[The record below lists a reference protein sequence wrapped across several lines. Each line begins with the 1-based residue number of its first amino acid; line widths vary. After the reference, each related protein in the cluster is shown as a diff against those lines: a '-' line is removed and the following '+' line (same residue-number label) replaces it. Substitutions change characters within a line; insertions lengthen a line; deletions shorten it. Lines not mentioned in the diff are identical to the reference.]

1 MIDVARNAQTD
12 SVAERGITMSSRNK
26 ILIIGGLVGSALG
39 ILAAWLYAQ
48 AAREE
53 EEATSPQP
61 VPPGKMVRLGLSVME
76 VLRQVAA
83 LGVGEE
89 EGQKRG
95 KLRKR

>member
-1 MIDVARNAQTD
+1 MN
-12 SVAERGITMSSRNK
+12 SRNRT
-26 ILIIGGLVGSALG
+26 LIIGGLVGSVLG

-53 EEATSPQP
+53 KATSPQP
-61 VPPGKMVRLGLSVME
+61 VPPSKMVKLGLSVME
-76 VLRQVAA
+76 VLRQVTA
-83 LGVGEE
+83 LSEGEE

>member
-1 MIDVARNAQTD
+1 MN
-12 SVAERGITMSSRNK
+12 SRNK
-26 ILIIGGLVGSALG
+26 VLIIGGLVGSALG
-39 ILAAWLYAQ
+39 VLAAWLYVR

-53 EEATSPQP
+53 EAEPPQA
-61 VPPGKMVRLGLSVME
+61 VPPGKMVKLGLSIME

-83 LGVGEE
+83 LGEGEE

>member
-1 MIDVARNAQTD
+1 MN
-12 SVAERGITMSSRNK
+12 SRNK
-26 ILIIGGLVGSALG
+26 TLIIGGLVGSVLG

-53 EEATSPQP
+53 KTTLPQP
-61 VPPGKMVRLGLSVME
+61 VPPGKMVKLGLSVME

-83 LGVGEE
+83 LGEGEE
-89 EGQKRG
+89 EGQERG